1 MKVLLINGSPHAA
14 GCTYTALSEI
24 ARALNEDG
32 VETEIFQLGTG
43 AVHGCIGCGHCKS
56 GNGCVFADDPVNEAA
71 AKMREAD
78 GLVVGTPVYYASP
91 NGALLSLL
99 ARLFMSGGSFRLKP
113 AAAIASAR
121 RAGTTASVDAINKYF
136 SLSGMPIV
144 SSNYFHVIHGN
155 TADEVR
161 RDEEGLQTMRTIGHN
176 MAWLLKCIE
185 AGKHAGVAE
194 PEQEEKIKTNF
205 IR

>member
-1 MKVLLINGSPHAA
+1 
-14 GCTYTALSEI
+14 
-24 ARALNEDG
+24 
-32 VETEIFQLGTG
+32 
-43 AVHGCIGCGHCKS
+43 
-56 GNGCVFADDPVNEAA
+56 
-71 AKMREAD
+71 MREAD

-99 ARLFMSGGSFRLKP
+99 DRLFMSGGSFRLKP

-161 RDEEGLQTMRTIGHN
+161 QDAEGLQTMRTIGHN

-185 AGKHAGVAE
+185 AGKNAGVLE
-194 PEQEEKIKTNF
+194 PVQEEKIKTNF

>member
-1 MKVLLINGSPHAA
+1 MKVLLINGSPHGV
-14 GCTYTALSEI
+14 GCTYTALEEV
-24 ARALNEDG
+24 ARALHEDG
-32 VETEIFQLGTG
+32 VETELIQIGNG

-56 GNGCVFADDPVNEAA
+56 AGCCVFTDDQVNEAA
-71 AKMREAD
+71 AKLREAD
-78 GLVVGTPVYYASP
+78 GLVVGSPVYYASP
-91 NGALLSLL
+91 NGSIL
-99 ARLFMSGGSFRLKP
+99 AFLDRLFMSGGGFRLKP

-121 RAGTTASVDAINKYF
+121 RAGTTATVDAINKYF

-155 TADEVR
+155 TPEEAKQ
-161 RDEEGLQTMRTIGHN
+161 DEEGMQTMRTIGHN

-185 AGKHAGVAE
+185 AGRGAGVAE
-194 PEQEEKIKTNF
+194 PVAEGKIKTNF

>member
-1 MKVLLINGSPHAA
+1 MKVLLINGSPHGA
-14 GCTYTALSEI
+14 GCTYTALEEV
-24 ARALNEDG
+24 ARALHEDG
-32 VETEIFQLGTG
+32 VETELIQIGTG

-56 GNGCVFADDPVNEAA
+56 AGCCVFTDDQVNEAA
-71 AKMREAD
+71 
-78 GLVVGTPVYYASP
+78 SP
-91 NGALLSLL
+91 NGSIL
-99 ARLFMSGGSFRLKP
+99 AFLDRLFMSGGGFRLKP

-121 RAGTTASVDAINKYF
+121 RAGTTATVDAINKYF

-155 TADEVR
+155 TPEEAKQ
-161 RDEEGLQTMRTIGHN
+161 DEEGMQTMRTIGHN

-185 AGKHAGVAE
+185 AGRGAGVAE
-194 PEQEEKIKTNF
+194 PVAEGKIKTNF